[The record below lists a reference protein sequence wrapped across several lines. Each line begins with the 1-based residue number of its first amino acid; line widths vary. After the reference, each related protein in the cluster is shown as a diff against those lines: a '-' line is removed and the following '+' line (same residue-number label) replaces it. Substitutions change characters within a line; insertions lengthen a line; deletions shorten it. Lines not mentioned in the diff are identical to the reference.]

1 MLLFCL
7 ASPVLISYSWYTL
20 QKKVIRKEIKRKI
33 ISGMHREELILLTFT
48 SKLALKSLRW
58 EHDGEFEY
66 KNQMYDI
73 VERETSGDTLRYWCY
88 SDTEETKLNSM
99 IKELAANSMGQ
110 NPQNR
115 ESQKRL
121 LTFLQTLWLPDQF
134 TWDPGDS
141 NRDHELFRNKQFLY
155 TSILQ
160 EPLVPPPRIS

>member
-7 ASPVLISYSWYTL
+7 ASPVLFSYSWYTL
-20 QKKVIRKEIKRKI
+20 QKRVIRKEIKRKI

-48 SKLALKSLRW
+48 SKVSLKSLHW
-58 EHDGEFEY
+58 EHEGEFEY
-66 KNQMYDI
+66 NNKMYDI

-88 SDTEETKLNSM
+88 SDKEETELNST
-99 IKELAANSMGQ
+99 IKELATNSMGQ

-134 TWDPGDS
+134 TWDPGDQ
-141 NRDHELFRNKQFLY
+141 NRDHELFRNKQFL
-155 TSILQ
+155 
-160 EPLVPPPRIS
+160 